1 MNYTIT
7 QLLKEHGHCA
17 SSVQGQGRKADD
29 VVPAPRKLH
38 PSGAAGPMSFTGM
51 TGLKAVRVA
60 LAEMDETGVYRET
73 PGCCGDGVRARR
85 SGWRLRTGQGG
96 RRRPRWCRRGREGRT
111 HERKVKRRTS

>member
-1 MNYTIT
+1 MNYIIT

-60 LAEMDETGVYRET
+60 VAETDETGVYRDI
-73 PGCCGDGVRARR
+73 PGCCGDGVRPAGG
-85 SGWRLRTGQGG
+85 SEERLEAAHWPG
-96 RRRPRWCRRGREGRT
+96 RVMEA
-111 HERKVKRRTS
+111 